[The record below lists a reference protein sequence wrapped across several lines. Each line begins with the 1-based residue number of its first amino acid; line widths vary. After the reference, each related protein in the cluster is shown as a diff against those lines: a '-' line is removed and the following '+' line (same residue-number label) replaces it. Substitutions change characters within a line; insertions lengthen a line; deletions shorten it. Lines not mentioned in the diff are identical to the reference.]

1 MRMYPA
7 KCPKCG
13 NYAEPLFNN
22 SDSPSRL
29 MMDFQHD
36 VHQEADRWFCETC
49 DEIFTEDL
57 DS

>member
-1 MRMYPA
+1 MYPA